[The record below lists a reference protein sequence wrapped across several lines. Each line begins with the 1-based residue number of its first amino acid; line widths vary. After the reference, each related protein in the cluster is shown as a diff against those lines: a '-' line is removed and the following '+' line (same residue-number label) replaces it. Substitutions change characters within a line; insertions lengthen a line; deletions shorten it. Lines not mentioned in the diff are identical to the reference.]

1 MQNRQHQKENLDTV
15 TPSKKILIKCFDSYI
30 SVKEEIDGEFISLR
44 KLGEEKFK
52 YDDGFWKW
60 FKKKIRYQ
68 NELLSF
74 DVVSDM
80 EDFNIDS
87 DINVV
92 EFNLSK
98 EEIILEKPL
107 LSTHA
112 IPKKPIK
119 KESLSEYYTNKTK
132 LFRGE

>member
-1 MQNRQHQKENLDTV
+1 MQNRQHQEEQIDTT
-15 TPSKKILIKCFDSYI
+15 TPSKKILIRCFDDYI
-30 SVKEEIDGEFISLR
+30 SVREEVDGEFISLR

-60 FKKKIRYQ
+60 FKKKIGYR

-80 EDFNIDS
+80 EDFSIDS
-87 DINVV
+87 EINVAL
-92 EFNLSK
+92 FNLSK
-98 EEIILEKPL
+98 EEIILENPL
-107 LSTHA
+107 SSTHTM
-112 IPKKPIK
+112 PKKPIK
-119 KESLSEYYTNKTK
+119 KESLSEYYNNKTK